1 MGKSKLDGTSVIEDY
16 LGGFSAN
23 QLAERYGMSDVA
35 VRNYLKKKRVEM
47 RKSNDP
53 VYDINRASPYTFN
66 EHWLDELDSPEK
78 FYFLGFFAAD
88 GCNFKKQNNVKIKL
102 QTGDLE
108 LLEKFK
114 VLLESD
120 RPIYDVYQKATD
132 NRKES
137 FQKHLIFT
145 SKYFCSRLEELGLP
159 ERKTYCLHFPDYIPE
174 IYLRDYIRRVFDG
187 DGSITINRD
196 GKARGTSDIAG
207 HPCFLKELK
216 SVIENTLPINIIFY
230 QINETCAHL
239 KINRQEDI
247 KLFMDWMYKESSLYL
262 ERKFQTY
269 QEFLS
274 LRDYSVETKGQKK
287 RRIEIQEKEII
298 NAYLSYISNKEICE
312 KYKISNNTLYRIL
325 QRNNIIPFK
334 EKERLNK

>member
-1 MGKSKLDGTSVIEDY
+1 MGKSKLDGTPVIEDY
-16 LGGFSAN
+16 LGGLSSE
-23 QLAERYGMSDVA
+23 QLSERYGMSSVA
-35 VRNYLKKKRVEM
+35 IRNYLKKKGIEM
-47 RKSNDP
+47 RSA
-53 VYDINRASPYTFN
+53 YDAIYDDRRASPYTFN
-66 EHWLDELDSPEK
+66 EHWLDELDCSEK

-88 GCNFKKQNNVKIKL
+88 GCNFKKQNEVKIKL
-102 QTGDLE
+102 QKGDLE

-114 VLLESD
+114 KLLESD
-120 RPIYDVYQKATD
+120 RPIYEVYDKP
-132 NRKES
+132 NGSRKGS
-137 FQKHLIFT
+137 YSSNFRLT

-174 IYLRDYIRRVFDG
+174 KYLRDYVRRIFDG
-187 DGSITINRD
+187 DGSITINRV
-196 GKARGTSDIAG
+196 GKERGASDIAG

-216 SVIENTLPINIIFY
+216 TVIENTLSINIVFY
-230 QINETCAHL
+230 QISETCAHL

-262 ERKFQTY
+262 ERKFQIY

-274 LRDYSVETKGQKK
+274 LRDYSVETKGQKQ
-287 RRIEIQEKEII
+287 RRIESQENEII
-298 NAYLSYISNKEICE
+298 NAYLSCVNNKEICE

-334 EKERLNK
+334 EKERINK

>member
-16 LGGFSAN
+16 LGGLSSE
-23 QLAERYGMSDVA
+23 QLSERYGMSSVA
-35 VRNYLKKKRVEM
+35 IRNYLKKKGIEM
-47 RKSNDP
+47 RSA
-53 VYDINRASPYTFN
+53 YDAIYDDRRASPYTFN
-66 EHWLDELDSPEK
+66 EHWLDELDCPEK

-88 GCNFKKQNNVKIKL
+88 GCNFKKQNEAKIKL
-102 QTGDLE
+102 QKGDLE

-114 VLLESD
+114 KLLESD
-120 RPIYDVYQKATD
+120 RPIYEVYDKP
-132 NRKES
+132 NGSRKGS
-137 FQKHLIFT
+137 YSSNFRLT

-174 IYLRDYIRRVFDG
+174 KYLRDYVRRIFDG
-187 DGSITINRD
+187 DGSITINRI
-196 GKARGTSDIAG
+196 GKERGASDIAG

-216 SVIENTLPINIIFY
+216 TVIENTLPINIVFY
-230 QINETCAHL
+230 QISETCAHL

-274 LRDYSVETKGQKK
+274 LRDYSVETKGQKQ
-287 RRIEIQEKEII
+287 RRIESQENEII
-298 NAYLSYISNKEICE
+298 NAYLSYVNNKEICE

-334 EKERLNK
+334 EKERINK

>member
-16 LGGFSAN
+16 LGGLSAN

-66 EHWLDELDSPEK
+66 EHWLDELDCPEK

-102 QTGDLE
+102 QNGDLE

-120 RPIYDVYQKATD
+120 RPIYSVNQNASE

-137 FQKHLIFT
+137 YQCNFQLT
-145 SKYFCSRLEELGLP
+145 SKYFCEKLEELGLP
-159 ERKTYCLHFPDYIPE
+159 ERKTFCLHFPKYIPKE
-174 IYLRDYIRRVFDG
+174 YLRDYIRRIFDG
-187 DGSITINRD
+187 DGCVSVTHK
-196 GKARGTSDIAG
+196 GKARGMTDIAG
-207 HPCFLKELK
+207 YPNFLKELK
-216 SVIENTLPINIIFY
+216 TAIEEVLSINIVFY
-230 QINETCAHL
+230 QNKENCAHL

-247 KLFMDWMYKESSLYL
+247 KIFLDWMYKDSTLYL
-262 ERKFQTY
+262 KRKYQRY

-274 LRDYSVETKGQKK
+274 IRDYSTETKGQKQ
-287 RRIEIQEKEII
+287 RRVKTQENEII
-298 NAYLSYISNKEICE
+298 NAYLSCISNKEICE

-325 QRNNIIPFK
+325 QRNNVIPFK
-334 EKERLNK
+334 EKERINK

>member
-16 LGGFSAN
+16 LGGFSAD

-159 ERKTYCLHFPDYIPE
+159 ERKTCCLHFPDYIPE

-334 EKERLNK
+334 EKERINK

>member
-16 LGGFSAN
+16 LGGLSSE
-23 QLAERYGMSDVA
+23 QLSERYGMSSVA
-35 VRNYLKKKRVEM
+35 IRNYLKKKGIEM
-47 RKSNDP
+47 RSA
-53 VYDINRASPYTFN
+53 YDAIYDDRRASPYTFN
-66 EHWLDELDSPEK
+66 EHWLDELDCPEK

-88 GCNFKKQNNVKIKL
+88 GCNFKKQNEAKIKL
-102 QTGDLE
+102 QKGDLE

-114 VLLESD
+114 KLLESD
-120 RPIYDVYQKATD
+120 RPIYEVYDKP
-132 NRKES
+132 NGSRKGS
-137 FQKHLIFT
+137 YSSNFRLT
-145 SKYFCSRLEELGLP
+145 SKYFCLRLEELGLP

-174 IYLRDYIRRVFDG
+174 KYLRDYVRRIFDG
-187 DGSITINRD
+187 DGSITINRV
-196 GKARGTSDIAG
+196 GKERGASDIAG

-216 SVIENTLPINIIFY
+216 TVIENTLSINIVFY
-230 QINETCAHL
+230 QISETCAHL

-262 ERKFQTY
+262 ERKFQIY

-274 LRDYSVETKGQKK
+274 LRDYSVETKGQKQ
-287 RRIEIQEKEII
+287 RRIESQENEII
-298 NAYLSYISNKEICE
+298 NAYLSCVNNKEICE

-334 EKERLNK
+334 EKERINK

>member
-1 MGKSKLDGTSVIEDY
+1 MSKSKLDGTSVIEDY
-16 LGGFSAN
+16 LGGLSAD

-88 GCNFKKQNNVKIKL
+88 GCNFKKQNNAKIKL
-102 QTGDLE
+102 QKRDTE
-108 LLEKFK
+108 LLEKFGK
-114 VLLESD
+114 LLESD
-120 RPIYDVYQKATD
+120 RPVYDVYEKATKE
-132 NRKES
+132 RKES
-137 FQKHLIFT
+137 YQSNLKLT

-159 ERKTYCLHFPDYIPE
+159 ERKTYCLHFPNYIPE
-174 IYLRDYIRRVFDG
+174 KYLRDYIRRVFDG

-196 GKARGTSDIAG
+196 GKPRGSSDIAG

-216 SVIENTLPINIIFY
+216 SVLEDMLSINIVFY
-230 QINETCAHL
+230 QVGENCAHL

-247 KLFMDWMYKESSLYL
+247 KLFMDWMYQNSSLYL
-262 ERKFQTY
+262 ERKFQIY

-274 LRDYSVETKGQKK
+274 LRDYSIETKGQKQ
-287 RRIEIQEKEII
+287 RRIKSQENEII
-298 NAYLSYISNKEICE
+298 KAYLSCIDNKEICE
-312 KYKISNNTLYRIL
+312 KYKISNNTLYKIL
-325 QRNNIIPFK
+325 QRNDVKPFK
-334 EKERLNK
+334 EKERINK

>member
-16 LGGFSAN
+16 LSGLSSE
-23 QLAERYGMSDVA
+23 QLSERYGMSSVA
-35 VRNYLKKKRVEM
+35 IRNYLKKKGIEM
-47 RKSNDP
+47 RSA
-53 VYDINRASPYTFN
+53 YDAIYDDRRASPYTFN
-66 EHWLDELDSPEK
+66 EHWLDELDCPEK

-88 GCNFKKQNNVKIKL
+88 GCNFKKQNEAKIKL
-102 QTGDLE
+102 QKGDLE

-114 VLLESD
+114 KLLESD
-120 RPIYDVYQKATD
+120 RPIYEVYDKP
-132 NRKES
+132 NGSRKGS
-137 FQKHLIFT
+137 YSSNFRLT

-174 IYLRDYIRRVFDG
+174 KYLRDYVRRIFDG
-187 DGSITINRD
+187 DGSITINRA
-196 GKARGTSDIAG
+196 GKERGASDIAG
-207 HPCFLKELK
+207 YPCFLKELK
-216 SVIENTLPINIIFY
+216 TVIENTLPINVVFY
-230 QINETCAHL
+230 QISETCAHL

-274 LRDYSVETKGQKK
+274 LRDYSVETKGQKQ
-287 RRIEIQEKEII
+287 RRIESQENEII
-298 NAYLSYISNKEICE
+298 NAYLSYVNNKEICE

-334 EKERLNK
+334 EKERINK

>member
-1 MGKSKLDGTSVIEDY
+1 M
-16 LGGFSAN
+16 
-23 QLAERYGMSDVA
+23 
-35 VRNYLKKKRVEM
+35 
-47 RKSNDP
+47 
-53 VYDINRASPYTFN
+53 
-66 EHWLDELDSPEK
+66 
-78 FYFLGFFAAD
+78 
-88 GCNFKKQNNVKIKL
+88 
-102 QTGDLE
+102 E

-132 NRKES
+132 DRKES

-159 ERKTYCLHFPDYIPE
+159 ERKTYCLHFPDYIPK

-247 KLFMDWMYKESSLYL
+247 KLFMDWMYKESSLCL

-274 LRDYSVETKGQKK
+274 LRDYSIETKG
-287 RRIEIQEKEII
+287 
-298 NAYLSYISNKEICE
+298 
-312 KYKISNNTLYRIL
+312 
-325 QRNNIIPFK
+325 
-334 EKERLNK
+334 